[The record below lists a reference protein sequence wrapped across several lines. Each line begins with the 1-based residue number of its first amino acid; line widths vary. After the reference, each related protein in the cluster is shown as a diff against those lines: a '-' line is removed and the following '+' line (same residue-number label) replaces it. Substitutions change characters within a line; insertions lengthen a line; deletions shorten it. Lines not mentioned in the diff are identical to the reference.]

1 MSKVLIRILVLVALI
16 AWCDG
21 TSRPFSRKKKKS
33 KKHKAVTKE
42 DSWSSLSSID
52 WMDMT
57 SKEVRRY
64 KRKKRKRKKA
74 STTTSTT
81 RGPSND
87 DNLVSLSVLYVGNVD
102 VSVMKVYDT
111 DTKRKRCK
119 FHHIVSGDELVCD
132 AGDDDDD
139 AFSDSTTFKLKR
151 TDGTSCIGY
160 LDTTCTPGTTMQG
173 CDDLEVSRSMCGNGV
188 QNKVA
193 IAHESNHVPRL
204 ITNNMDHTEGENPHE
219 FTNDVDIE
227 PMEIDAVDIDPV
239 DLHEPYDEETT
250 PPTPRPTPDVDDVMH
265 SAVDR
270 QHNSAMHSAVDR
282 QQHWIDNMCIVLWID
297 NIIDNMHSDV
307 EMMNQQYIK
316 KEMMMRTKK

>member
-132 AGDDDDD
+132 AE
-139 AFSDSTTFKLKR
+139 L
-151 TDGTSCIGY
+151 
-160 LDTTCTPGTTMQG
+160 LQTM
-173 CDDLEVSRSMCGNGV
+173 M
-188 QNKVA
+188 
-193 IAHESNHVPRL
+193 
-204 ITNNMDHTEGENPHE
+204 M
-219 FTNDVDIE
+219 
-227 PMEIDAVDIDPV
+227 MM
-239 DLHEPYDEETT
+239 
-250 PPTPRPTPDVDDVMH
+250 MH
-265 SAVDR
+265 SLIPPRSNSNEQMARRALATWIRRVR
-270 QHNSAMHSAVDR
+270 QALPCKGVMILRYPVLCVAMTYKIKLQLR
-282 QQHWIDNMCIVLWID
+282 
-297 NIIDNMHSDV
+297 
-307 EMMNQQYIK
+307 MNQTTY
-316 KEMMMRTKK
+316 RD